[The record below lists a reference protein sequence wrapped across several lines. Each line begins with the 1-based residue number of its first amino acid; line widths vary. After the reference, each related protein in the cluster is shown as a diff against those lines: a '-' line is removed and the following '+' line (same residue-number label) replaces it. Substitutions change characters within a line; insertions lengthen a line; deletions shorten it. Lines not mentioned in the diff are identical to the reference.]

1 MTNEW
6 SAHVFEIGVAYKE
19 NTDSVSE
26 VIREVFASLQADET
40 YGHLIL
46 EEPEIMGVDKFADS
60 AVIIKGRIKTRPIR
74 QWMVG
79 REFNRRI
86 KYAFDEKGIEIPFP
100 HRSIYFGEASK
111 PFAVEAMEHLAKEDR
126 EKAK

>member
-6 SAHVFEIGVAYKE
+6 SAYVFEIGVAYKE
-19 NTDSVSE
+19 STDRVTE
-26 VIREVFASLQADET
+26 VMREVFAGMQEDET
-40 YGHLIL
+40 YGPLIL
-46 EEPEIMGVDKFADS
+46 EDPEIMGVDKFADS
-60 AVIIKGRIKTRPIR
+60 AVIIKGRIKTKPIR

-79 REFNRRI
+79 REFLRRI

-111 PFAVEAMEHLAKEDR
+111 PFAIEAMEHL
-126 EKAK
+126 EKHGKKD